1 MKREIV
7 DSVVE
12 MFLCYLCLLV
22 FVNLCIDRSV
32 KRRTSNAMVQKE
44 ILSILGDTRSTFR
57 HLPPKKNCRC
67 ITANLE
73 RLGFGLFISVTEV
86 ALQ

>member
-1 MKREIV
+1 MTVQLK
-7 DSVVE
+7 
-12 MFLCYLCLLV
+12 MFLFYLCLLV
-22 FVNLCIDRSV
+22 SVNLCIDRSV

-57 HLPPKKNCRC
+57 HLTARKNCHC
-67 ITANLE
+67 ITE

-86 ALQ
+86 ASQ